1 MELASRFLTTKTIP
15 STRSFHYF
23 KPLNTNEI
31 ELRRTTDIPNPT
43 LIFSFDSAMDWVCIQ
58 PSLNDYVAAN
68 YDVKWY
74 FGLVKTVFHEEEDAE
89 ILFLCPPG
97 PAASFY
103 WPQRGDLCIIPLEH
117 IISTVDAPQ

>member
-1 MELASRFLTTKTIP
+1 
-15 STRSFHYF
+15 
-23 KPLNTNEI
+23 
-31 ELRRTTDIPNPT
+31 
-43 LIFSFDSAMDWVCIQ
+43 MDWVCIQ

-89 ILFLCPPG
+89 ILFLCSPG

-117 IISTVDAPQ
+117 IISTFDAPQ